1 MVTIRQQIFDAVVAQ
16 LRTVKTTNQWT
27 AYGMT
32 GDYLTNIGDQV
43 HPWRTS
49 AFQPEEL
56 PGVVPRDLDEPVEPM
71 SEGSQRMK
79 RQLHIQIVVAVGG
92 EDAADQLRKI
102 FGDLDIA
109 VGLGR
114 DSYWGNL
121 ASETVP
127 RISRSVL
134 DQESLKVAGGIYEFY
149 IHYPTLAFNPFNGS

>member
-1 MVTIRQQIFDAVVAQ
+1 MITIRQQIFTEVVAK
-16 LRTVKTTNQWT
+16 LRTVKTSQAWT

-32 GDYLTNIGDQV
+32 GNYLTNIGDQV

-56 PGVVPRDLDEPVEPM
+56 PGIIPRDLDEPIEPM
-71 SEGSQRMK
+71 HLGAERTT
-79 RQLHIQIVVAVGG
+79 RQLHIQVVVAVGG

-109 VGLGR
+109 FGQGR
-114 DSYWGNL
+114 DERWGGL
-121 ASETVP
+121 ASETIP

-134 DQESLKVAGGIYEFY
+134 DQESLKVAGGIYEVY